1 MQLCMKNVLMNA
13 VMIVMIRLPIF
24 SALGFLS
31 NRISNT
37 ILLVYPRYYF
47 VTQKSQKSQKTC
59 LAVWVYVII
68 KYNYYDRQRNYLPN

>member
-31 NRISNT
+31 NRIINNEKRCHT
-37 ILLVYPRYYF
+37 DIFLNL
-47 VTQKSQKSQKTC
+47 TQKSQKSQKRRTSE
-59 LAVWVYVII
+59 YRVI
-68 KYNYYDRQRNYLPN
+68 LV

>member
-1 MQLCMKNVLMNA
+1 MFACSFRFMQLCMKNVLMNA

-37 ILLVYPRYYF
+37 ILLIYPRY
-47 VTQKSQKSQKTC
+47 
-59 LAVWVYVII
+59 
-68 KYNYYDRQRNYLPN
+68 